1 MDNPFEDYAR
11 LQMVREQIEARGIRN
26 KPLLDVLLK
35 VPRHLFVPL
44 EIRHLAYTDH
54 ALLSYCGQTISQPYI
69 VAKMT
74 ELLNL
79 KPTHKVLEIGTGTG
93 YQTAILA
100 ELASEVYTM
109 EVIKSLSDQA
119 QENLAPYHYD
129 NIHFIC
135 GNGYH
140 GYPKAAPY
148 DAIIVTAAPPH
159 VPDKLIEQLA
169 PEGRMVIPVGSSYQI
184 LYLITKNEEGVVTE
198 DPVFSVVFVPM
209 VR

>member
-1 MDNPFEDYAR
+1 MANPFEDYAR

-35 VPRHLFVPL
+35 VHRHLFVPL

-100 ELASEVYTM
+100 ELAS
-109 EVIKSLSDQA
+109 
-119 QENLAPYHYD
+119 
-129 NIHFIC
+129 
-135 GNGYH
+135 
-140 GYPKAAPY
+140 
-148 DAIIVTAAPPH
+148 
-159 VPDKLIEQLA
+159 
-169 PEGRMVIPVGSSYQI
+169 
-184 LYLITKNEEGVVTE
+184 
-198 DPVFSVVFVPM
+198 
-209 VR
+209 